1 MNKEQLIREVD
12 KINISLKAHQEQVK
26 DLNHDLKI
34 ATQRIEDCDKP
45 KLTQKQFA
53 KLHTVIETS
62 VENFDFNQADN
73 YNVEMGMEY
82 DNKVY
87 LSHIEFE
94 CHADLYEQIIQDVE
108 RLFGVADESDDTDT
122 VPSEQSVNGVSG
134 LNANH

>member
-1 MNKEQLIREVD
+1 MQKDELIREIAKLQLAVE
-12 KINISLKAHQEQVK
+12 SHEEQVK
-26 DLNHDLKI
+26 DLSRDLK
-34 ATQRIEDCDKP
+34 AAEQKLADSDKP
-45 KLTQKQFA
+45 KLTSKQFDE
-53 KLHTVIETS
+53 LHRTIETS

-108 RLFGVADESDDTDT
+108 RLFGVADESDDDEES
-122 VPSEQSVNGVSG
+122 PSE
-134 LNANH
+134 

>member
-1 MNKEQLIREVD
+1 MTKEELTQEIEKLKV
-12 KINISLKAHQEQVK
+12 SLNAHEEQVK
-26 DLNHDLKI
+26 DLSHDLK
-34 ATQRIEDCDKP
+34 AAEQKLADCDKP
-45 KLTQKQFA
+45 KLTSKQFDE
-53 KLHTVIETS
+53 LHRTIENS

-108 RLFGVADESDDTDT
+108 RLFGVADESDDDEES
-122 VPSEQSVNGVSG
+122 PSE
-134 LNANH
+134 